1 MEKHGIEVTLEK
13 ELVDGSRYIFKRD
26 GFSTSFDVKT
36 EWKDNESYME
46 KILVPQFES
55 RQKEANWMREP

>member
-1 MEKHGIEVTLEK
+1 MAKHGIVITLEK
-13 ELVDGSRYIFKRD
+13 ELEDGIRYIFKRN
-26 GFSTSFDVKT
+26 GFSTSFDVKS
-36 EWKDNESYME
+36 EWKDNESYIE